1 VQRTNGD
8 RVSILKEPSSAA
20 AVASSIDRGLRV
32 KRADWSG
39 LKPAPGFERPMIL
52 TTQRWFSGARLAHAL
67 SEAGFA
73 VSACRP
79 GGHPLDLVDSLAT
92 VRRFHKLWPLRSI
105 AAAIRATN
113 PDLVI
118 CEDESSLAL
127 LRRLH
132 ARVRTTDPEM
142 AELLVRSLGD
152 IEDWP
157 CITSRTELAREA
169 RALNLAAPETAVI
182 DNADALHKWVTEHN
196 LPSVLKTDGSCAG
209 SGVVIVRDVGML
221 PGVWPWISSPPDL
234 LRALYRAVFK
244 RDLNT
249 LVAWRRRERPIVNA
263 QQFCAGR
270 EAIVTTASVGGKMQA
285 LVCLEVIQRVEPRQP
300 ATVVRIID
308 HPQMAATAR
317 QLIRRF
323 GLTGFCGFDFMVDD
337 SGNAQLLEINP
348 RATRTSHLLVEGDC
362 RPNRIVG
369 LFPYELV
376 RNPDPGADVFGILDM
391 PIRAPKLIKYGTKLA
406 ARNHRPVR
414 RAIRRVIQVV
424 KKKLYLWSIDHPPLN
439 SR

>member
-1 VQRTNGD
+1 MQRTNGD
-8 RVSILKEPSSAA
+8 RVSLLKEPNSAA
-20 AVASSIDRGLRV
+20 AVASTIDRGLRV

-52 TTQRWFSGARLAHAL
+52 STQRWFSGARLAHAL

-105 AAAIRATN
+105 AAAIRAAN

-182 DNADALHKWVTEHN
+182 DNADALHKWVTEHD

-209 SGVVIVRDVGML
+209 DGCVIVRDVGML
-221 PGVWPWISSPPDL
+221 PGVWPLLSSPPDL

-244 RDLNT
+244 GDLNT

-285 LVCLEVIQRVEPRQP
+285 LICLEVIQRVEPRQP

-369 LFPYELV
+369 LFPFELL

-391 PIRAPKLIKYGTKLA
+391 PIRAPMLIEYGTKLA

-414 RAIRRVIQVV
+414 RAIRGVIQVA
-424 KKKLYLWSIDHPPLN
+424 KEKLYRRRHLTFHP
-439 SR
+439 